1 MKAARGA
8 TQELGEGG
16 KQESAGGGV
25 IDDMLVASRVTD
37 SCVKW
42 KKE

>member
-8 TQELGEGG
+8 TRELGEAG
-16 KQESAGGGV
+16 KQESTGGGF
-25 IDDMLVASRVTD
+25 IDDMLVASKVTD

-42 KKE
+42 KE